1 MTAYAVTWT
10 DSATCT
16 QTTSV
21 VTLPGTTADAD
32 VPAALAVALLER
44 VRPGVQ
50 VHVDHHEVQRVPPQN
65 TRARRQFMDV
75 NGW

>member
-1 MTAYAVTWT
+1 MTAYSVTWT

-21 VTLPGTTADAD
+21 VTLPDTTADTD

-44 VRPGVQ
+44 VRPGVR
-50 VHVDHHEVQRVPPQN
+50 VRVDHHEVQRVPPQT
-65 TRARRQFMDV
+65 TRERRQFMDV